1 MTEMH
6 EKRKSKR
13 KRPGRGLLTLAVITG
28 LSVFAVFAAARV
40 LPHMESTFGEISH
53 RTAEEV
59 SGMVA
64 EQQAADSPEPTV
76 TVEETAGG
84 FYYSLLTEEEK
95 IVYRE
100 LLQGVQNMEEKILIH
115 AGEND
120 QPEKVYE
127 YLLYDRPELF
137 FCSGSLSM
145 TMYDDYTEFIPAYR
159 CTPSEREQMQK
170 EIDEAVA
177 ECISGINPDAGEY
190 ERIKYVYE
198 YLVNTVDYVDNAP
211 HNQNMY
217 SALVGKRSV
226 CAGYSRAAQYLLEK
240 MGIECIYVLGTAQGQ
255 GAHGWNIVNC
265 DGKYYQMDVTF
276 GDSLFLSDQ
285 NGEVISS
292 NSVVYDYLCC
302 TDEVLFKDHVQDEDV
317 PYPVCDS
324 DDLDYYKMNGLCYD
338 SYDPQILLGDMYE
351 AINAGEEMF
360 VCKFTDETVYHE
372 AIGDLI
378 ENIFPQAAQNLASVY
393 GLESVKYTYVED
405 AIHYKVTVFWN
416 YE

>member
-1 MTEMH
+1 MTEIH
-6 EKRKSKR
+6 EKRKSKGNR
-13 KRPGRGLLTLAVITG
+13 LGRVIITLAVLIV
-28 LSVFAVFAAARV
+28 LCVSAVYIAARV
-40 LPHMESTFGEISH
+40 LPRMESTFGAVSG

-59 SGMVA
+59 SGTVA
-64 EQQAADSPEPTV
+64 EQQAADFPELTV

-84 FYYSLLTEEEK
+84 FYYGLLTEEEQV
-95 IVYRE
+95 VYRE
-100 LLQGVQNMEEKILIH
+100 LLQGVQNMEETILIH
-115 AGEND
+115 AGKND
-120 QPEKVYE
+120 EPEKVYE

-137 FCSGSLSM
+137 FCTGSLSM
-145 TMYDDYTEFIPAYR
+145 TMYDEYTVFVPAYR
-159 CTPSEREQMQK
+159 CTPSQREQMKK

-177 ECISGINPDAGEY
+177 ECISGISPDAGEY
-190 ERIKYVYE
+190 ERIKYVFE

-226 CAGYSRAAQYLLEK
+226 CAGYSRAAQYLLEN

-276 GDSLFLSDQ
+276 GDSVFLSDE
-285 NGEVISS
+285 NGEAISS
-292 NSVVYDYLCC
+292 DIVVYDYLCV
-302 TDEVLFKDHVQDEDV
+302 TDEVMFKDHVQDAEV

-324 DDLDYYKMNGLCYD
+324 DDLDYYKLNGLSYA
-338 SYDPQILLGDMYE
+338 SYDPQIILGDLNK
-351 AINAGEEMF
+351 AINAGEETF
-360 VCKFTDETVYHE
+360 ICKFTDEAVYSE
-372 AIGDLI
+372 AVGDLI
-378 ENIFPQAAQNLASVY
+378 ENIFPRAAQNLAAAY

-405 AIHYKVTVFWN
+405 EKHYKVTVFWN